1 MSVLRRL
8 ALLVLVIA
16 GSVIVPATA
25 QADTSGFHLQSSQLY
40 VHEAAGQAVVTI
52 VRGDT
57 SRDAQIRY
65 ITGGL
70 GFDCGGTQCTATQY
84 DTTGVKGMLDF
95 PPGVASES
103 FTVPVVDHAA
113 DSLSKTIAVSLFGA
127 YPIGLSSPSKAV
139 LTILNDDSPVA
150 HDTSDP
156 LGVPGGSVA
165 NPLAGA
171 NFFVDPD
178 SAPAH
183 AARTGHPLINVIARQ
198 PGTSRY
204 GTFSWPNAGIAV
216 SNELAKAQVLQP
228 GSVPMLAT
236 YRLVGSHCGQWADPP
251 ADQQRYHDF
260 IENFAQGIG
269 DYRAVLFLEEDSLI
283 TIGCLTPHGVAV
295 RMAELHDAINILT
308 ANCPRLVIYL
318 DAGAGDAVSVGK
330 TAQMLRQAGG
340 SQIAGFC
347 LNSTHFDWTSREI
360 QFGEAVSRLTGGKHF
375 VVNTGDNGRGPL
387 VPADR
392 VHQGNEVLCN
402 PAGRGLG
409 PVPTTSTGYPNV
421 DAFAWTTNPG
431 ESGGR
436 CVPGAP
442 ATGAYWPAYAEMLIR
457 NAVFHVDSAFNPLA
471 PFGGA
476 TRATPA
482 KPHKTSA
489 HKAKPHKA
497 PAHKAK
503 KAHKPAKHHQ
513 KKRRHRK

>member
-1 MSVLRRL
+1 
-8 ALLVLVIA
+8 VI
-16 GSVIVPATA
+16 
-25 QADTSGFHLQSSQLY
+25 
-40 VHEAAGQAVVTI
+40 TI
-52 VRGDT
+52 ERGDA

-95 PPGVASES
+95 PAGVHSES
-103 FTVPVVDHAA
+103 FTAPIVDHGA
-113 DSLSKTIAVSLFGA
+113 DSLPKTISVSLFGP
-127 YPIGLSSPSKAV
+127 YPIGMSSPSKAV
-139 LTILNDDSPVA
+139 LTILNDDPPVA

-156 LGVPGGSVA
+156 LGVPGGSTS

-171 NFFVDPD
+171 RFFVDPD
-178 SAPAH
+178 SDPAR
-183 AARTGHPLINVIARQ
+183 AARAGHPLLHVIADQ

-204 GTFSWPNAGIAV
+204 GSFSWPNAGIAV

-236 YRLVGSHCGQWADPP
+236 YRLVPGGCARRADSP

-269 DYRAVLFLEEDSLI
+269 SYRAVLFLEEDAII
-283 TIGCLTPHGVAV
+283 TTPCLSAHGVDV
-295 RMAELHDAINILT
+295 RMAELHDAINVLT
-308 ANCPRLVIYL
+308 AHCPRLVIYL
-318 DAGAGDAVSVGK
+318 DAGAADAVLAPDVARLLK
-330 TAQMLRQAGG
+330 RAGVD
-340 SQIAGFC
+340 QIQGFF

-360 QFGEAVSRLTGGKHF
+360 QFGELVSRLTGGKHF

-387 VPADR
+387 ATADP

-402 PAGRGLG
+402 PPGRGLG
-409 PVPTTSTGYPNV
+409 PKPTADTGYPNA

-442 ATGAYWPAYAEMLIR
+442 ATAAYWPAYAEMLVR

-471 PFGGA
+471 PFAG
-476 TRATPA
+476 PA
-482 KPHKTSA
+482 RKGKTAS
-489 HKAKPHKA
+489 HRRH
-497 PAHKAK
+497 
-503 KAHKPAKHHQ
+503 HKPAAHRARAHKSHKKARHH
-513 KKRRHRK
+513 KKRHHRR

>member
-1 MSVLRRL
+1 MPFLRRL
-8 ALLVLVIA
+8 ALLALVAA
-16 GSVIVPATA
+16 GSVIVPAAA
-25 QADTSGFHLQSSQLY
+25 QADPAGFHLQSSQLY
-40 VHEAAGQAVVTI
+40 VHENAGHASVTI
-52 VRGDT
+52 ERTDA
-57 SRDAQIRY
+57 SKAAQIRY

-70 GFDCGGTQCTATQY
+70 GFDCGGSQCTATQY
-84 DTTGVKGMLDF
+84 DTTGVKGELDF
-95 PPGVASES
+95 PAGVHSMS
-103 FTVPVVDHAA
+103 FDVPVVDHGAE
-113 DSLSKTIAVSLFGA
+113 SLPKKISVSLFGP
-127 YPIGLSSPSKAV
+127 YPIGLASPSKAV
-139 LTILNDDSPVA
+139 LTVLNDDPPVA
-150 HDTSDP
+150 HDASDP
-156 LGVPGGSVA
+156 LGVPGGSAA

-178 SAPAH
+178 SD
-183 AARTGHPLINVIARQ
+183 AARAARSGHPLVGVIARQ

-204 GTFSWPNAGIAV
+204 GSFSWPNAGLAV

-236 YRLVGSHCGQWADPP
+236 YRLVDGHCGNWADTA

-283 TIGCLTPHGVAV
+283 TTPCLSPHGVAV
-295 RMAELHDAINILT
+295 RMAELHDAINVLT

-318 DAGAGDAVSVGK
+318 DAGAADAIPVAR
-330 TAQMLRQAGG
+330 TAQLLGEAGV
-340 SQIAGFC
+340 SQIEGFF

-387 VPADR
+387 ATADR

-409 PVPTTSTGYPNV
+409 PVPTTSTGYPNA

-431 ESGGR
+431 ESGGK

-442 ATGAYWPAYAEMLIR
+442 ATAAYWPAYAEMLVR
-457 NAVFHVDSAFNPLA
+457 NAVFHVDSVFNPLA
-471 PFGGA
+471 PFGGV
-476 TRATPA
+476 TRAKPA
-482 KPHKTSA
+482 KA
-489 HKAKPHKA
+489 HKAK
-497 PAHKAK
+497 AHKAAARK
-503 KAHKPAKHHQ
+503 AKAHKPAKKPAKHHK
-513 KKRRHRK
+513 KKRRRQRK